1 MAYVFMI
8 KFKGLTW
15 GQPTMP
21 LYLKQLKNKY
31 YEQI

>member
-21 LYLKQLKNKY
+21 LYKNINKWY
-31 YEQI
+31 DTKK